1 MQDPAKEKLWRV
13 LRYVLRW
20 LAAFAVYLG
29 ARSLL
34 DQVHTPLWVTWTIAG
49 ALAAL
54 TMWAL
59 ERWTVARA
67 GEGKT

>member
-20 LAAFAVYLG
+20 LAAFTVYLG
-29 ARSLL
+29 VQYLL
-34 DQVHTPLWVTWTIAG
+34 DQIHTPLRVTWIVAG
-49 ALAAL
+49 VLAAL

-59 ERWTVARA
+59 ERWSLPRTSS
-67 GEGKT
+67 T